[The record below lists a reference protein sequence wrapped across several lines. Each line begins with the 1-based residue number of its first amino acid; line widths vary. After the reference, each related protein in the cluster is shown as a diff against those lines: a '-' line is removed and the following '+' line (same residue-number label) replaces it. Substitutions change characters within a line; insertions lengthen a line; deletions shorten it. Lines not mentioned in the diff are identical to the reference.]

1 MASPWIKFSVIFA
14 IASALL
20 LAGFFIAWYPH
31 SVIEG
36 LEGILSQS
44 DLTQPQ
50 RDWYQG
56 SLLWWQNQGVF
67 TYESVANFV
76 ILSGVIVLVYA
87 IVYSIFSTWRPSNQA
102 ESIESNNYDIRQ
114 DSEKIRKVTKTGFP
128 IASGILTIISSSVIM
143 LFSGI
148 FVVAGVLSLSS
159 RYAAPQ
165 SLNLL
170 SDGLFGVLVFGFALT
185 GGIMI
190 LKRKNFAF
198 AIVALC
204 FMVVK
209 GATFII
215 ANADSLGAAI
225 GIVIIVLTV
234 LSLIFT
240 SISYKEFS

>member
-1 MASPWIKFSVIFA
+1 MASQWIKFTIIFA

-20 LAGFFIAWYPH
+20 VAGFFIAWYPH

-36 LEGILSQS
+36 LQTILGQS

-56 SLLWWQNQGVF
+56 SLIWWQNQGVF

-87 IVYSIFSTWRPSNQA
+87 IVYSIFSTWRVSNQTEA
-102 ESIESNNYDIRQ
+102 IESNLYNIPKER
-114 DSEKIRKVTKTGFP
+114 EKIRKVVKTGFP
-128 IASGILTIISSSVIM
+128 IAAGILTIIASSVIM

-148 FVVAGVLSLSS
+148 FVISSSLSMS
-159 RYAAPQ
+159 FRLTTQ
-165 SLNLL
+165 NVNLL
-170 SDGLFGVLVFGFALT
+170 GDGLFGVLVFGFALA
-185 GGIMI
+185 GGVMI
-190 LKRKNFAF
+190 LKRKNFVF

-215 ANADSLGAAI
+215 VTADFVGAAI
-225 GIVIIVLTV
+225 GIVVFALTV
-234 LSLIFT
+234 ISLIFA

>member
-1 MASPWIKFSVIFA
+1 
-14 IASALL
+14 
-20 LAGFFIAWYPH
+20 
-31 SVIEG
+31 
-36 LEGILSQS
+36 LS
-44 DLTQPQ
+44 
-50 RDWYQG
+50 
-56 SLLWWQNQGVF
+56 WWSNQGV
-67 TYESVANFV
+67 YVYGSVSNFV
-76 ILSGVIVLVYA
+76 LAGGVLVLVYA
-87 IVYSIFSTWRPSNQA
+87 IVYLTISTWR
-102 ESIESNNYDIRQ
+102 ESIAAKPVGSKRYDIPQPRSDEQ
-114 DSEKIRKVTKTGFP
+114 EADRFRFEKTKKITKTGFP
-128 IASGILTIISSSVIM
+128 IASGILTVIASSVIM

-148 FVVAGVLSLSS
+148 FVVAGVLTLSS
-159 RYAAPQ
+159 RYVAPQ

-190 LKRKNFAF
+190 LKRKNFVF

-215 ANADSLGAAI
+215 ATADSLGAAI
-225 GIVIIVLTV
+225 GIVVIVLTV